1 MIIDIIGIAIIVACI
16 ISGMKKGLVKGVFSS
31 LSFIIALIL
40 TVSTL
45 SFATDYVK
53 ETEFGKNIMEKTE
66 IVIIESSEEI
76 EGQSILSELIDTG
89 GIQKEAEKMQE
100 NLSEKL
106 GDLVIRALCAIV
118 LFIAYAV
125 LIKIVAYILDA
136 VAKLPVLKTFNKIG
150 GILAGAVNAYIFMT
164 ILSCILM
171 LLLSTSYGEAIKAQ
185 LESSKITAWFYNN
198 NPIL

>member
-1 MIIDIIGIAIIVACI
+1 MILDIIGIAIIVACI
-16 ISGMKKGLVKGVFSS
+16 IIGMKKGLVKGVFSS
-31 LSFIIALIL
+31 LSFILALIL

-45 SFATDYVK
+45 SFAADFIK

-66 IVIIESSEEI
+66 IVILESNEED
-76 EGQSILSELIDTG
+76 GKTSIFSELIDTE

-106 GDLVIRALCAIV
+106 GDLVIRSLCAIV
-118 LFIAYAV
+118 LFVAYII
-125 LIKIVAYILDA
+125 LIKIATYILDA
-136 VAKLPVLKTFNKIG
+136 VAKLPVLNTFNKIG
-150 GILAGAVNAYIFMT
+150 GIITGAVNAYIFMT

-171 LLLSTSYGEAIKAQ
+171 LLLSTSLGGTIQEQ